1 MEIKEIAKIIKKN
14 GGNIYLVGGAVR
26 DTILGREIKDEDYCV
41 TGISHNDFARM
52 FPEAKIQGK
61 SFAVF
66 RIGDKEIAL
75 ARRETKIGRGH
86 KEFNIETNENITIED
101 DLIRRDITINSMA
114 QDINTKEIIDPFGGK
129 TDLENGIIRATS
141 NRFKED
147 PLRVYRVAR
156 IAAALGFEV
165 DKDTIKLIHSLREEL
180 PSLSKER
187 VFVEF
192 RRALE
197 TDRPSIFF
205 NVLKQAK
212 VLDVHFK
219 EIYDLIGAIQPK
231 KYHPEGDSYNHT
243 MLALDNSSKITN
255 NVRLRFCVLVHDLG
269 KGRTPKEIYPHHYN
283 HEKNGVEP
291 LREMS
296 NRLGVPNI
304 WKKSALTSVREHMK
318 GGIFHRMTV
327 AKKVSFIE
335 KIDKSQ
341 LGLNGLQTVV
351 YCDRS
356 RNIDATK
363 DEIIDEQYNFIKMGH
378 KVLKAVD
385 GEFIQKKY
393 GLMPGKEFGQ
403 RLHAERVKWL
413 KNNINKFYKE
423 DKTI

>member
-26 DTILGREIKDEDYCV
+26 DTILDRPIKDEDYCV
-41 TGISHNDFARM
+41 TGISHDNFAKI

-66 RIGDKEIAL
+66 KIGDKEFAL
-75 ARRETKIGRGH
+75 ARKETKIGRGH
-86 KEFNIETNENITIED
+86 KEFNIETSEYITIED
-101 DLIRRDITINSMA
+101 DLQRRDITINSMA
-114 QDINTKEIIDPFGGK
+114 QDINTRKIIDPFGGK
-129 TDLENGIIRATS
+129 QDLKDGIIRATS

-156 IAAALGFEV
+156 IAATLGFEV
-165 DKDTIKLIHSLREEL
+165 DKDTIKMMHSLRDEL

-187 VFVEF
+187 VFTEF

-197 TDRPSIFF
+197 ADKPSIFF

-255 NVRLRFCVLVHDLG
+255 NVRIRFCALVHDLG

-291 LREMS
+291 LRELS
-296 NRLGVPNI
+296 NRIGVPNN
-304 WKKSALTSVREHMK
+304 WRKSALTAVLEHMR
-318 GGIFHRMTV
+318 GGIFNKMTV
-327 AKKVSFIE
+327 AKKVTFIE
-335 KIDKSQ
+335 KVDKSQ
-341 LGLNGLQTVV
+341 LGLNGLQAVV

-363 DEIIDEQYNFIKMGH
+363 EEIIDNELNFCKVGH
-378 KVLKAVD
+378 KVLKAID
-385 GEFIQKKY
+385 GDYIQNKY
-393 GLMPGKEFGQ
+393 KLTPGIEFGK

-413 KNNINKFYKE
+413 KNNINK
-423 DKTI
+423 I